1 MPKRKGFLLFA
12 AVVIAAAV
20 PVVAQMG
27 MRPPTVRGVWNPT
40 VGAGSMYEQVEQDG
54 TKRPFSVSIISKED
68 VNGVPGYWVEMG
80 ITRDTGELYMHELMV
95 VNGSDAHIEKV
106 IVMIPGRGPIEMP
119 GAGMGPGQNIPPK
132 PDLRN
137 ESEKIGTESITT
149 PAGTFDCEHWKSKD
163 GTYDAWVSSKVI
175 PWGIVKGSGTHGTLT
190 LVKTISDAKSHITGT
205 PQKFDPSTFGRRGN

>member
-1 MPKRKGFLLFA
+1 MELPA
-12 AVVIAAAV
+12 
-20 PVVAQMG
+20 
-27 MRPPTVRGVWNPT
+27 
-40 VGAGSMYEQVEQDG
+40 
-54 TKRPFSVSIISKED
+54 
-68 VNGVPGYWVEMG
+68 YWVEMG
-80 ITRDTGELYMHELMV
+80 ITRDTGEMYMQELMV
-95 VNGSDAHIEKV
+95 VNGNDAHIEKV

-119 GAGMGPGQNIPPK
+119 GAGMGSGQNIPPK

-137 ESEKIGTESITT
+137 ESEKVGTESVTT

-175 PWGIVKGSGTHGTLT
+175 PWGIVKGTGTHGTLT